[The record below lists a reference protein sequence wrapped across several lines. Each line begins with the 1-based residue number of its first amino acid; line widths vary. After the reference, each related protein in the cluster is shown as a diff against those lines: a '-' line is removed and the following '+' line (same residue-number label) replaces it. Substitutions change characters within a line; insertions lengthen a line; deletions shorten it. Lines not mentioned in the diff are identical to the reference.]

1 MNAFVTA
8 LQFNTGRAATKS
20 EIRLLDRLD
29 LNAVAHPDPNLILC
43 AFRLLSASEP
53 HRLPNLLVS
62 LHTGRVTDVVNHL
75 AAYYTPERVQAH
87 HKRVGKTLRSC

>member
-29 LNAVAHPDPNLILC
+29 LVSVTHQDPDLILC

-53 HRLPNLLVS
+53 HRIPNLMAS
-62 LHTGRVTDVVNHL
+62 LSEGRVTDVVNHL

-87 HKRVGKTLRSC
+87 HKRIGTTLRSC